1 MDLGIKGKVAFVS
14 GGTRGIGRAAA
25 EHLVADGCKVIVVGR
40 SQQSV
45 DSAVREMSKNGGIVA
60 GVAANLTDPVD
71 IKRAVQFAR
80 DTFGSPDIVV
90 TNVHLGD
97 GGADGDGSFESLTT
111 KDYEDAFRDLTMSV
125 VHLTREVIPAMKE
138 KRWGRLINVG
148 SGAAKEPPVEMEHLL
163 HNIARAPVVLLNKSL
178 ANDLGPY
185 GITVNTIGTGWIAT
199 EAVQKYARDMQIEE
213 GDIENWVK
221 DNFDIPVNRFG
232 QPEEEGALI
241 AFLAS
246 DFAGYITGNWI
257 ACDGGQHR
265 SAW

>member
-1 MDLGIKGKVAFVS
+1 MDLGIRNKVAFVS

-25 EHLVADGCKVIVVGR
+25 EHLVAEGCRVIVVGR
-40 SQQSV
+40 RQASV
-45 DSAVREMSKNGGIVA
+45 DSAVAAMSQNGGIVA
-60 GVAANLTDPVD
+60 GVAVDLTEAND
-71 IKRAVQFAR
+71 IKRAVEFAR
-80 DTFGSPDIVV
+80 ETYGDPDIVIS
-90 TNVHLGD
+90 NVHLGD

-111 KDYEDAFRDLTMSV
+111 ADYDNAFKQLTMSV
-125 VHLTREVIPAMKE
+125 VHLTREVIPAMKQ

-178 ANDLGPY
+178 ANDLGKY

-199 EAVQKYARDMQIEE
+199 EAVQKYARDMGITEDSIE
-213 GDIENWVK
+213 DWVREN
-221 DNFDIPVNRFG
+221 FEIPVNRFG
-232 QPEEEGALI
+232 LPEEEGALI
-241 AFLAS
+241 TFLAS
-246 DFAGYITGNWI
+246 NYAGYITGNWI